1 MKLYSMKQTKKL
13 TTMLCLPVTT
23 GAIPLAAVA
32 GMFRLNNVLTIS
44 LVMIAG
50 PAAILTATM
59 LQGSLKER
67 VLIALIAGIISTVAV
82 ALAAGFGPSLLRIV
96 NLNILKI
103 FGAMALVSIA
113 LLMVG
118 LKIPENVPTITIILG
133 VILGMVWR

>member
-1 MKLYSMKQTKKL
+1 
-13 TTMLCLPVTT
+13 MLCLPVTT

-82 ALAAGFGPSLLRIV
+82 AL
-96 NLNILKI
+96 
-103 FGAMALVSIA
+103 
-113 LLMVG
+113 
-118 LKIPENVPTITIILG
+118 
-133 VILGMVWR
+133 